1 MIKDHPSVR
10 YFFALSILQF
20 WREDLLRRDNPAT
33 FLKELRISPTQAS
46 QLCDL
51 ADNLSQTTPNSLKE
65 QTVFIA
71 NQTEEFHSWLKT
83 SLKNIPCLSVSVQEY
98 LILETQVNI
107 KLFLKTNLIIINFFK
122 KKETTKGI
130 SSYVVDCRPKN
141 QTGGLLKSF
150 RLDPTL
156 VAENP
161 AEFSKVMEKFK
172 SMAGTHFYFFGSG
185 MPEEE
190 GQVTLNVL
198 EFIKK
203 GIKHISVTRG
213 GYKGLFNIFFG
224 VFLNPSSF

>member
-107 KLFLKTNLIIINFFK
+107 KLFLKTNLIIINFLK
-122 KKETTKGI
+122 KKGNNKRNFFLCCRLSTKKPNRRIIKIFSLGPNFG
-130 SSYVVDCRPKN
+130 CR
-141 QTGGLLKSF
+141 KSC
-150 RLDPTL
+150 R
-156 VAENP
+156 
-161 AEFSKVMEKFK
+161 
-172 SMAGTHFYFFGSG
+172 
-185 MPEEE
+185 
-190 GQVTLNVL
+190 
-198 EFIKK
+198 
-203 GIKHISVTRG
+203 
-213 GYKGLFNIFFG
+213 IF
-224 VFLNPSSF
+224 